1 MRFDG
6 IVTFTT
12 AFLPVDLGAAA
23 EISSSQPEIE
33 AKRGKSLN
41 ELGSVEIERA
51 DFFECGA
58 NVSDFD
64 YFGASN
70 VGRKE
75 RLIAYVIDNPR
86 DTFGFPMDP
95 TYGPTGEKW
104 DSLATCHCNAVVN
117 VLLDLIAI

>member
-58 NVSDFD
+58 NVSGFD

-75 RLIAYVIDNPR
+75 RLIAYVIDNSW
-86 DTFGFPMDP
+86 DTSGFPVDP
-95 TYGPTGEKW
+95 ANGPSGEKGNP
-104 DSLATCHCNAVVN
+104 LAARHCDTVMD